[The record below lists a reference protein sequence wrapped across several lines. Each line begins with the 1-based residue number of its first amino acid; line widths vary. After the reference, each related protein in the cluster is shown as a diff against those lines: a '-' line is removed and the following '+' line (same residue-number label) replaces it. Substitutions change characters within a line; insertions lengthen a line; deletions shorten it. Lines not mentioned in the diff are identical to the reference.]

1 MTLKERAFI
10 KETAKTLNPTEAVRK
25 VYNIGSKGGS
35 KTKALASNT
44 ASVIAKENLTKPHIR
59 KAMDSIIDQLEI
71 ERQRAIDKLK
81 HKISD
86 AKYRDLNDGIDKLTK
101 NIQLL
106 SGKPTDRQ
114 DNILNDDQI
123 KTIIDR
129 ASKTSPS
136 KSK

>member
-106 SGKPTDRQ
+106 SGKATDRQ
-114 DNILNDDQI
+114 DINLIDDDQKKRIAKEILNRD
-123 KTIIDR
+123 K
-129 ASKTSPS
+129 
-136 KSK
+136 

>member
-1 MTLKERAFI
+1 
-10 KETAKTLNPTEAVRK
+10 
-25 VYNIGSKGGS
+25 
-35 KTKALASNT
+35 
-44 ASVIAKENLTKPHIR
+44 
-59 KAMDSIIDQLEI
+59 MDSIIEQLEI

>member
-25 VYNIGSKGGS
+25 VYDIGSKGGS
-35 KTKALASNT
+35 KTKTQEQKT
-44 ASVIAKENLTKPHIR
+44 ASAIAKENLGKPRIR
-59 KAMDSIIDQLEI
+59 KAIDSIVEQLEV

-81 HKISD
+81 TKISE

-106 SGKPTDRQ
+106 SGKATTREE
-114 DNILNDDQI
+114 ILTDDQI

-129 ASKTSPS
+129 ASKDS
-136 KSK
+136 KSQS

>member
-1 MTLKERAFI
+1 MPQTIRQQKVI
-10 KETAKTLNPTEAVRK
+10 KEITDNVRYKKYNNKGDLLKNCNYSDNISKQPSRVLN
-25 VYNIGSKGGS
+25 SKG
-35 KTKALASNT
+35 
-44 ASVIAKENLTKPHIR
+44 VKEGLKPLIE
-59 KAMDSIIDQLEI
+59 QLEV

>member
-1 MTLKERAFI
+1 MPQTIRQQKVI
-10 KETAKTLNPTEAVRK
+10 KEITDNVRYKKYNNKGDLLKNCNYSDNISKQPSRVLN
-25 VYNIGSKGGS
+25 SKG
-35 KTKALASNT
+35 
-44 ASVIAKENLTKPHIR
+44 VKEGLKPLIE
-59 KAMDSIIDQLEI
+59 QLEV
-71 ERQRAIDKLK
+71 ERQRAIDNLK
-81 HKISD
+81 GKISD

-129 ASKTSPS
+129 ATKTSPS